1 MRQNPIRVGVLV
13 SGRGSNLQAIID
25 STERGEL
32 EADIA
37 VVLSDV
43 EDAAALERARKHGIP
58 AVYINPGKF
67 RTKLEPAI
75 EREYVKCMTDHGA
88 ELVCLAGFMRI
99 LHEDF
104 LNDFPDRIINIH
116 PALLPSFPGLHS
128 QKQALEYGVK
138 FSGATVHF
146 VNAGIDAGPVLI
158 QAVVPVMDDDTEE
171 TLAARILVEEHR
183 IYPEAIRLFAAERL
197 RIEGRIVHR
206 LPE

>member
-1 MRQNPIRVGVLV
+1 MRRNPIKLGVLV

-25 STERGEL
+25 SIERGEL
-32 EADIA
+32 SAEVA

-43 EDAAALERARKHGIP
+43 EDAAALERAGKHGIP

-67 RTKLEPAI
+67 RTKLTPAI
-75 EREYVKCMTDHGA
+75 EREYVGCMTDHGV

-104 LNDFPDRIINIH
+104 LSAFPSRIINIH
-116 PALLPSFPGLHS
+116 PALLPSFPGLHA

-146 VNAGIDAGPVLI
+146 VNEGIDAGPVII
-158 QAVVPVMDDDTEE
+158 QAVVPVMDDDTED
-171 TLAARILVEEHR
+171 TLAARILEEEHR
-183 IYPEAIRLFAAERL
+183 IYPEAIRLFAAGHL
-197 RIEGRIVHR
+197 RIEERTVHC
-206 LPE
+206 LGE